1 MSFLYPAFLLGALA
15 IAIPIVLHLLRR
27 DVAPEVPFTAV
38 RLLRRTPIQQSQR
51 RRLRDLLLLAAR
63 VAALLLL
70 AAAFAR
76 PYVPSASSLGTRVIA
91 IDRSYSMSGPGQFAK
106 ALDLAR
112 GAIDRAGAN
121 ERVAVIAF
129 DERAQL
135 LAEPGTKTDAR
146 AALAGLAPAFGTTR
160 YVPLVRTAAEL
171 TEGGGGTLVLI
182 SDLQRSGWENAQPIA
197 LPPGWNLDL
206 QDVGEP
212 RGNLAI
218 TALTVEP
225 DRIVA
230 TVRNSWTVRQ
240 TGRLRVRHDD
250 RDLITAAYDVAPS
263 SSMEV
268 PVDLR
273 TPVSGGIAVSLDD
286 PGGFAADDARYRA
299 LGAGA
304 QPRVLIISY
313 GASNGFYVARALES
327 ASSEEGGVAVDRTTG
342 PAFAKLPAERL
353 SDTALIVLTATRGL
367 DRRARDT
374 VAAYTR
380 AGGGV
385 LVTAA
390 PDLEGPVLSTVFGW
404 QPSLSPVEMRDVP
417 LTFAATDLRHPI
429 FSPFGPLL
437 ANLGQVRFN
446 RAWRVAPDGWEVA
459 ARFSNGT
466 PALLER
472 IEGKGR
478 VVLFAS
484 DLDRRWNDFP
494 LHPAF
499 VPFVIETTRH
509 AAARRDAAREFTVGE
524 APAGAEPRPGV
535 YQLDGG
541 RRPVT
546 VNVDARE
553 GDATRLS
560 AEEFKAM
567 FRTAGIDAAPALT
580 LQAQEAEASQSYW
593 RYGLL
598 LMLAALVA
606 ESFVGRVKHG

>member
-1 MSFLYPAFLLGALA
+1 MSFLYPVFLLGALA
-15 IAIPIVLHLLRR
+15 IAVPIVLHLLRR

-38 RLLRRTPIQQSQR
+38 RLLRRSPIQQSKR

-63 VAALLLL
+63 IAALLLL

-112 GAIDRAGAN
+112 AAIDRAGSN

-135 LAEPGTKTDAR
+135 LADPGTKADAR
-146 AALAGLAPAFGTTR
+146 AVLAGLAPSFGTTR
-160 YVPLVRTAAEL
+160 YAPVVRKAVELAE
-171 TEGGGGTLVLI
+171 GAGGTLVMI
-182 SDLQRSGWENAQPIA
+182 GDLQRSGWENAQPMV
-197 LPPGWNLDL
+197 LPAGWTVDV
-206 QDVGEP
+206 QDVGGP

-225 DRIVA
+225 DRIAA
-230 TVRNSWTVRQ
+230 TLRNGWTSRKA
-240 TGRLRVRHDD
+240 GRLRVRHGD
-250 RDLITAAYDVAPS
+250 RELTTVAYDVAPATS
-263 SSMEV
+263 IEV
-268 PVDLR
+268 PIDMR

-286 PGGFAADDARYRA
+286 PDGLAADDARYRA
-299 LGAGA
+299 VGSGA
-304 QPRVLIISY
+304 QPRVLIVSY
-313 GASNGFYVARALES
+313 GASNGFYIARALET
-327 ASSEEGGVAVDRTTG
+327 ASSEEGGVAVDRTNG
-342 PAFAKLPAERL
+342 PAFSKLPADKL

-367 DRRARDT
+367 DRRARDA
-374 VAAYTR
+374 VAAFTR
-380 AGGGV
+380 AGGG
-385 LVTAA
+385 LLITAA

-404 QPSLSPVEMRDVP
+404 QPSLSPVGMRDVP

-437 ANLGQVRFN
+437 ANLGQVRFTQ
-446 RAWRVAPDGWEVA
+446 AWRVAPEGWDIA
-459 ARFSNGT
+459 ARFSNGA

-509 AAARRDAAREFTVGE
+509 AAARREAAREFTVGE
-524 APAGAEPRPGV
+524 APSGAEPRPGV

-553 GDATRLS
+553 GDTTRLS
-560 AEEFKAM
+560 PDEFKAM
-567 FRTAGIDAAPALT
+567 FRTAGADAAPALT
-580 LQAQEAEASQSYW
+580 LHAQEAEASQSYW

-598 LMLAALVA
+598 LMLAALVG